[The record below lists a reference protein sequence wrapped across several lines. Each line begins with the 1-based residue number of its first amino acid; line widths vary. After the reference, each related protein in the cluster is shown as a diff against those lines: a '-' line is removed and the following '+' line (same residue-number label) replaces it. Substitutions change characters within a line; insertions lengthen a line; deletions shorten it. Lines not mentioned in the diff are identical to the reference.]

1 MRVGKRLRLK
11 IGLIA
16 GNKCELSHRRKV
28 KCVSPALTA
37 AYVDANS
44 VRISRAA
51 ATASRWRKCSAARC
65 VCGDAPHAACR
76 RSLARPDC
84 SSGRPYI
91 ARRAANQVR
100 VTTRCAL
107 LRPFATARAS
117 RRPKGGG
124 RFVPRNERARLMRA
138 CRSARV
144 DFSRVLT
151 VGSAGATALPSSQ
164 TQTSIGRAA
173 QDPQSRCAQ
182 RAEAASVCSGLRR
195 DAEHAFDRTSRMP
208 GSRGCVTKPAWSR
221 SAHLA
226 ANAAGLPRRET
237 AETGAPNAIKVRVR
251 ARHAFA
257 TPHTRGAKRTSRD
270 RGMPVRSAR
279 HGLSAMR
286 PSRSPFVSTVRK
298 PKEIDDEVCRLPSVS
313 DYMCGFERSSRTRRA
328 TACPRS
334 AIRIQPMR
342 GISRT
347 RRFISL
353 RLYFAQCCA

>member
-28 KCVSPALTA
+28 KCVSPASPLMSTA
-37 AYVDANS
+37 IRYGFLGRRRLRRGGASAAQRVAFAATHLMPRVAEVSLGGTAHPADHT
-44 VRISRAA
+44 SRAVRR
-51 ATASRWRKCSAARC
+51 TRCASRRAARC
-65 VCGDAPHAACR
+65 CDPSRQRVR
-76 RSLARPDC
+76 R
-84 SSGRPYI
+84 GV
-91 ARRAANQVR
+91 RR
-100 VTTRCAL
+100 
-107 LRPFATARAS
+107 
-117 RRPKGGG
+117 GG
-124 RFVPRNERARLMRA
+124 RFVPRNERARRMRA

-151 VGSAGATALPSSQ
+151 VGSAGATALLSSQ
-164 TQTSIGRAA
+164 TETSIGRAA

-208 GSRGCVTKPAWSR
+208 GSRGWVTKPAWCR

-226 ANAAGLPRRET
+226 ANGAALPRRET
-237 AETGAPNAIKVRVR
+237 AATGAPNARSRCAVR
-251 ARHAFA
+251 ARHAFV

-286 PSRSPFVSTVRK
+286 PSRSPFVSTVRM